1 MPPPLTQMFNA
12 AFGGIPSVQT
22 PRLASHRRK
31 KVWELPARWHCPLI
45 GTCLPVAEMR
55 KLAARAGYD
64 EREMSD
70 YTLHTAVVGSCDS
83 RTEIAELV
91 QRYFEKRYAATVRR
105 FARIRGEPE
114 VLAEWQEALAA
125 GNDIAGALWAA
136 WSHADMGDEGGKQMH
151 GDIHMLSHQ
160 DGAAVRADLRRLEQL
175 KQENHHLRNEVAA
188 FRMGL
193 AVAQR
198 EKDKT
203 VADLQRRLALA
214 EQQAAL
220 LGRRELELAEARRQA
235 RDYETLHARAA
246 AMGQRIETLEE
257 RNAANARRAADLEIR
272 LGDVQADLVAAE
284 AALELALGMGADG
297 CAGVSGTTGCGRNC
311 PAEAYLAGRCV
322 LCIGGRTGLV
332 DGYRRMVETRGG
344 RFLHHDGGQEESLHR
359 LDAIVAGAD
368 AVVCQSGCV
377 SHAAYYR
384 LKEACKKLGK
394 PCVFVQ
400 SPGVGSFARGLA
412 ALHGDANA
420 DRKPGLLAN

>member
-1 MPPPLTQMFNA
+1 MTTPLTQLINA
-12 AFGGIPSVQT
+12 AFGGIAPQP
-22 PRLASHRRK
+22 PRPASRRRK
-31 KVWELPARWHCPLI
+31 KLWELPHRLHCPLV

-55 KLAARAGYD
+55 KLAARAGFD

-70 YTLHTAVVGSCDS
+70 YTLHTMVVGSCDS
-83 RTEIAELV
+83 RSEIAEQI
-91 QRYFEKRYAATVRR
+91 QRYFEKRYAAAVER
-105 FARIRGEPE
+105 FARLKGEPA
-114 VLAEWQEALAA
+114 VLAQWQEALAA
-125 GNDIAGALWAA
+125 GSDIAGTLWAA
-136 WSHADMGDEGGKQMH
+136 WSHADLGDEGGSQIH

-175 KQENHHLRNEVAA
+175 KQENHHLRNEAAA
-188 FRMGL
+188 FKMGL
-193 AVAQR
+193 AVAQH
-198 EKDKT
+198 EKDKAI
-203 VADLQRRLALA
+203 ADLQRRLAVA

-235 RDYETLHARAA
+235 RDYATLHARAETMA
-246 AMGQRIETLEE
+246 QRIETLEE

-272 LGDVQADLVAAE
+272 LGDVQGDLAAAE
-284 AALELALGMGADG
+284 AALEMALDTRSDG
-297 CAGVSGTTGCGRNC
+297 CGGISGTAGCGRGC
-311 PAEAYLAGRCV
+311 PAEVQLAGRCV
-322 LCIGGRTGLV
+322 LCIGGRSGLV
-332 DGYRRMVETRGG
+332 DGYRRLVENQGG

-359 LDAIVAGAD
+359 IDAIVAGAD

-412 ALHGDANA
+412 ALDGGANNDPHIA
-420 DRKPGLLAN
+420 RLSN